1 MSIFDAE
8 IFYTANMNIDR
19 AKELIEQMNT
29 NREIVAHALTGMGD
43 YNYALCK
50 IFLGKENLSVYC
62 LNPELKLLYEVPNA
76 DVKDVRLYP
85 MEETIEIPNTK
96 STLGRG
102 ILGFIIGDWAGAA
115 LGMLTTV
122 FPEYKTIDVY
132 NLKIETTH
140 KTLCFQVKE

>member
-1 MSIFDAE
+1 MSIFVAG
-8 IFYTANMNIDR
+8 IFYTPSMNIDR
-19 AKELIEQMNT
+19 ANELIEQMNS
-29 NREIVAHALTGMGD
+29 NREIVAQALAGLGD
-43 YNYALCK
+43 YNDTLCK

-62 LNPELKLLYEVPNA
+62 LKPDLKLLYEFPNA

-102 ILGFIIGDWAGAA
+102 ILGFIIGDWVGCA

-122 FPEYKTIDVY
+122 FPTYETIDVY

>member
-1 MSIFDAE
+1 MSIFDAGT
-8 IFYTANMNIDR
+8 FYTASMNVDR

-29 NREIVAHALTGMGD
+29 NREIIAHAMAGLGD
-43 YNYALCK
+43 YNYTLCK
-50 IFLGKENLSVYC
+50 IFLGKESLSVYS
-62 LNPELKLLYEVPNA
+62 LEPGLKLLYEFPNA
-76 DVKDVRLYP
+76 DIQDVTLYP

-102 ILGFIIGDWAGAA
+102 ILGFIIGDWVGCA

-122 FPEYKTIDVY
+122 FPSYETIDVY
-132 NLKIETTH
+132 NLSIVTKN